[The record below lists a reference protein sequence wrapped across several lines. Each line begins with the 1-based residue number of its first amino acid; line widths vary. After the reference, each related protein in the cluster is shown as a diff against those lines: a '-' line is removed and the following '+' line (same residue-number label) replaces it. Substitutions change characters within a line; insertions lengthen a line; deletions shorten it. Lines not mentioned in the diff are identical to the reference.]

1 MPPEAGKIIWARHLF
16 KKITGPIHQ
25 FPKTTI
31 TKNELQTQLASYNT
45 IGLKLKIYEQWFFR
59 TWCEE
64 IERAKAGL

>member
-45 IGLKLKIYEQWFFR
+45 IGLKLKIYE
-59 TWCEE
+59 
-64 IERAKAGL
+64 